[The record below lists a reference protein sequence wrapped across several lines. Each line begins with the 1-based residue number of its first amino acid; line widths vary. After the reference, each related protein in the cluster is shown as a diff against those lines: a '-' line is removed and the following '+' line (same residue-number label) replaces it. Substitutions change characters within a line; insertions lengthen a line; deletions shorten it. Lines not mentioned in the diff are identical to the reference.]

1 MTNIDTYTLMC
12 ELRSRLFNNL
22 EAEEPVS
29 DIMLEELWAESV
41 ANEES
46 LKALMYKLDHLIKR
60 YHNMLEA
67 RYE

>member
-1 MTNIDTYTLMC
+1 MESIDTYTLMC
-12 ELRSRLFNNL
+12 EIRNRLHNNL

-29 DIMLEELWAESV
+29 DIMLDELWAEST

-46 LKALMYKLDHLIKR
+46 LKALMYKLDHLINR
-60 YHNMLEA
+60 YHNLLRA

>member
-1 MTNIDTYTLMC
+1 MESIDTYTLMC

-22 EAEEPVS
+22 EAEEPVT
-29 DIMLEELWAESV
+29 DLMLEDLWCDST

-60 YHNMLEA
+60 YTNILEL
-67 RYE
+67 RDE

>member
-1 MTNIDTYTLMC
+1 MTDIDTYTLMC

-22 EAEEPVS
+22 EAEEPVT
-29 DIMLEELWAESV
+29 DLMLEDLWCEST

-60 YHNMLEA
+60 YHNILEA

>member
-1 MTNIDTYTLMC
+1 MESIDTYALIV
-12 ELRSRLFNNL
+12 ELRNRLQNNL

-29 DIMLEELWAESV
+29 DIMLDDLWAEST

-46 LKALMYKLDHLIKR
+46 LKALMYKLDHLINR
-60 YHNMLEA
+60 YHNLLRA